1 MFECVLRAEA
11 GAAAVLV
18 SERFGGS
25 FVFWAGAGG
34 PRRFRKW
41 RIRSLKS
48 TVCCVYLKAEGGQR
62 PLRHCRVL
70 ERV

>member
-1 MFECVLRAEA
+1 MFECVSRAEA

-34 PRRFRKW
+34 Q
-41 RIRSLKS
+41 
-48 TVCCVYLKAEGGQR
+48 EGLGSGEFG
-62 PLRHCRVL
+62 V
-70 ERV
+70 